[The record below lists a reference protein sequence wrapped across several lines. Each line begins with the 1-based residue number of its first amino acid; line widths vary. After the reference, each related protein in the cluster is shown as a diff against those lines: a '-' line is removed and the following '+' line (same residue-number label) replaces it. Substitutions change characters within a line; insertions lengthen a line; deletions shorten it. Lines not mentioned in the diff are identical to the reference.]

1 MAFDYNKISFKNS
14 LIDKFGVNNP
24 TDTTSTDPPKYKRYH
39 NLPTISLTEEEFRT
53 FVDTTSQDNYN
64 KIPFMFRLGD
74 TTRPK
79 SVRIKE
85 FKERFN
91 INKKKQ

>member
-1 MAFDYNKISFKNS
+1 MAFDYNKISFKNN
-14 LIDKFGVNNP
+14 LIDKLI
-24 TDTTSTDPPKYKRYH
+24 DTTSTDSPKFKKYH
-39 NLPTISLTEEEFRT
+39 NLPTVPLKEEEFKT
-53 FVDTTSQDNYN
+53 FIDTTSQDNYD

>member
-1 MAFDYNKISFKNS
+1 MTFDYNKISFKNS
-14 LIDKFGVNNP
+14 LIDKLNVP
-24 TDTTSTDPPKYKRYH
+24 KRTDTTSTDPPKYKNYH
-39 NLPTISLTEEEFRT
+39 NLPTISLKEEEFKT
-53 FVDTTSQDNYN
+53 FVDTTSQENYD

-91 INKKKQ
+91 INKKKK